1 MTTRRSFIKTLG
13 ATSLAMQAPLFGFRS
28 LAHASQQNPDQFFV
42 FIRVPFGWDV
52 TLSLDPQIHKNGSTQ
67 EDMFIE
73 YSADKI
79 LSHKN
84 LRLGPALAPLK
95 SHFNDI
101 ATVNG
106 ILMNTTDNG
115 HDASLN
121 YISTGDGSGKAA
133 SLPLEVAHA
142 STAGP
147 LGVVFTGSLT
157 RANRSVIS
165 TSTASVLNIKN
176 VASLQAF
183 QGFLGNVGRA
193 SDLSDA
199 MSTLMNNKPVTDALT
214 NYLISNDGQ
223 IQNASSEEARAA
235 QIIAGCFLA
244 GASQSAQI
252 DFTLFGLDSHSDHE
266 KNHLEAQTSAWTNV
280 AEIFSIFKNLQYK
293 NTGKSLFD
301 MTTFAVVSEFS
312 RTPALNASKGKDH
325 NPLTNSVLLAGKNI
339 VGGETV
345 GASRLISRQQSKTNQ
360 SKHVSLPIDYTTG
373 DVATTRKQ
381 ADLANFNYITPD
393 RVVGTIASA
402 IGVDVNRFKS
412 VDMTLPILPKVIKT

>member
-1 MTTRRSFIKTLG
+1 
-13 ATSLAMQAPLFGFRS
+13 
-28 LAHASQQNPDQFFV
+28 
-42 FIRVPFGWDV
+42 
-52 TLSLDPQIHKNGSTQ
+52 
-67 EDMFIE
+67 
-73 YSADKI
+73 
-79 LSHKN
+79 
-84 LRLGPALAPLK
+84 
-95 SHFNDI
+95 
-101 ATVNG
+101 
-106 ILMNTTDNG
+106 
-115 HDASLN
+115 
-121 YISTGDGSGKAA
+121 
-133 SLPLEVAHA
+133 
-142 STAGP
+142 
-147 LGVVFTGSLT
+147 
-157 RANRSVIS
+157 
-165 TSTASVLNIKN
+165 